1 MKTKPLY
8 KDKSKAYKTS
18 KDYARLKELL
28 DAGRYVVCFI
38 HYAPQG
44 MEYEFQDICIANKRK
59 DGYEFCARGIG
70 YLSIYEEW
78 GDKFV
83 ELCEESGVEFLEP
96 TNISK

>member
-1 MKTKPLY
+1 MKELY
-8 KDKSKAYKTS
+8 SIKSGAYKTS
-18 KDYARLKELL
+18 KDYAHLKELL
-28 DAGRYVVCFI
+28 DAGHYVVCFI

-44 MEYEFQDICIANKRK
+44 TKYEFQDICIANKRK

-78 GDKFV
+78 GDKFN
-83 ELCEESGVEFLEP
+83 ELCEDSGVEFVEP